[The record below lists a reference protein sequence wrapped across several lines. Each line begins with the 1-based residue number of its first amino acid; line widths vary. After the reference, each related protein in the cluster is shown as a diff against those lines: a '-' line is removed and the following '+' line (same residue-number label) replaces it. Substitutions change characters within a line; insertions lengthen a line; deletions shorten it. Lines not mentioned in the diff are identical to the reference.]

1 MPSSFECKVSVN
13 ESVLQSVL
21 SRCDGDRPLSLV
33 GSVDQG
39 TSSSRFLLVDS
50 DGSLLSTAQVEF
62 NQIFPDSS
70 PHSASCVGWHEHDPF
85 DIYDSVATC
94 VARTVEELARLGL
107 DLSNGSG
114 RADLVRTVG
123 ITNQRETTVAWNART
138 GRVYYNAIVWDDT
151 RTAATAEAIIRENS
165 TEGLEV
171 EGIDLLRAKTGL
183 PIASYFAGTKVRWL
197 IDNVPELRRDLNSD
211 AERKHVRFGTV
222 DVWLLYMLTGY
233 RRTIAQEETN
243 ERLAH
248 EGGVY
253 KTEVSNASRWL
264 MMDLESLSWDE
275 ECVRAVIS
283 GSSCWDDSAHD
294 TIPMTCLPEIEAS
307 VCRLGNI
314 HGIACCGDSLAL
326 KGVVVGSILG
336 DQQAA
341 LFGQS
346 CFKAG
351 EAKCTYGTGLFLLMV
366 TGGVPVPSKKGLLTT
381 VAFQL
386 RDEAGQKLP
395 PVYALEGSVAFSGST
410 IGWLRDRIEL
420 IESASETE
428 ALALSVPSNDNMYLV
443 PAFSGLFCPHWK
455 SSARGCIV
463 GLTATHS
470 KAHIV
475 RAALEASAFQAK
487 EVFDAMISD
496 SQVNLL
502 EMRVD
507 GGATANK
514 VRYCLDPP
522 PAILMPASL

>member
-1 MPSSFECKVSVN
+1 MPSSSSGFECKVSVN
-13 ESVLQSVL
+13 ESVLRSVL
-21 SRCDGDRPLSLV
+21 DQPDGDQPLSLV
-33 GSVDQG
+33 GSIDQG
-39 TSSSRFLLVDS
+39 TSSSRFLLVAS
-50 DGSLLSTAQVEF
+50 DGTLLSTAQVEF
-62 NQIFPDSS
+62 RQIFPDSS
-70 PHSASCVGWHEHDPF
+70 PYSDSCVGWHEHDPF

-94 VARTVEELARLGL
+94 IARTVEELANLGL
-107 DLSNGSG
+107 DLSHGSKQ
-114 RADLVRTVG
+114 ADVVKTVG

-151 RTAATAEAIIRENS
+151 RTAATAEVIIRENS
-165 TEGLEV
+165 TEGQEV

-197 IDNVPELRRDLNSD
+197 VDNIPALRRDLTS
-211 AERKHVRFGTV
+211 AGERQNVRFGTV

-233 RRTIAQEETN
+233 RRTISQEELH

-248 EGGVY
+248 EGGAF

-264 MMDLESLSWDE
+264 MMDLESLGWDE
-275 ECVRAVIS
+275 GCVRAVVA
-283 GSSCWDDSAHD
+283 GSSCWEGSDQD

-307 VCRLGNI
+307 VCRLGNM
-314 HGIACCGDSLAL
+314 HGVMCCRDKLAL
-326 KGVVVGSILG
+326 KGVLVGSILG

-346 CFKAG
+346 CFNAG

-366 TGGVPVPSKKGLLTT
+366 TGGVPIPSKKGLLTT

-386 RDEAGQKLP
+386 CDESGHRLP

-420 IESASETE
+420 IGSASETE
-428 ALALSVPSNDNMYLV
+428 ALALSVSCNDNMYLV

-487 EVFDAMISD
+487 EVFDAMMID
-496 SQVNLL
+496 SSVNLL

-514 VRYCLDPP
+514 VRY
-522 PAILMPASL
+522 